1 MSGLE
6 QEYDNF
12 VVDIDGVCYL
22 DGQLFEGVPEALA
35 TLEARGLQLFFVTNN
50 SYRTPERFAAA
61 LTKAPYEADPARIV
75 TSSQA
80 AARYVAGEVVGFRQD
95 DLEGCGPGRVA
106 AGTLSRRE
114 VVFAGGEG
122 LYRALEEAGLHALE
136 PEEWGGEGVP
146 AAVVVGIDR
155 RFYYGRLA
163 ALSDLVRRGARFVAT
178 NTDATYPTPRGLE
191 PGAGSLVAAVEVAAG
206 KKAVV
211 AGKPHAPM
219 VELVRRRMPEGRT
232 LVIGDRPETDVEFA
246 RALGADAALV
256 FTGVAGTG
264 DLVSSP
270 TLPRWVARSLPALLD
285 APVEVVESEGRVSF
299 RGADTELV
307 CELQKVS
314 AKTE

>member
-6 QEYDNF
+6 QQYDNF

-22 DGQLFEGVPEALA
+22 DGELFEGVPEALA
-35 TLEARGLQLFFVTNN
+35 RIEARGRQLFFVTNN

-61 LTKAPYEADPARIV
+61 LTKTPYEADPARIV

-80 AARYVAGEVVGFRQD
+80 AARYVAEELLGPRGG
-95 DLEGCGPGRVA
+95 DLEVGSPRRVVTGRA
-106 AGTLSRRE
+106 SGSE
-114 VVFAGGEG
+114 VVFVGGEG
-122 LYRALEEAGLHALE
+122 LYRALQDAGLDARE
-136 PEEWGGEGVP
+136 PEEWEGEGVP
-146 AAVVVGIDR
+146 VAVVVGIDR
-155 RFYYGRLA
+155 RFDYRRLA
-163 ALSDLVRRGARFVAT
+163 TLADLVRGGAALVAT
-178 NTDATYPTPRGLE
+178 NTDATYPTPQGLQ

-219 VELVRRRMPEGRT
+219 VELVRQRIPHGKT

-256 FTGVAGTG
+256 FTGVSRPG
-264 DLVSSP
+264 DLASAS

-285 APVEVVESEGRVSF
+285 EPVEVIEREGRVSF

-307 CELQKVS
+307 RDLQIAVP
-314 AKTE
+314 KTA